1 MESAAIGIYLRT
13 GHRGVGLMDG
23 FWTSPR
29 FRPLWLGLAL
39 LVCGLASSA
48 PVKAASG
55 RVLIEEGAVKRS
67 ALIVEFQR
75 LKRGPRPTIIV
86 LHGGSGNGA
95 GVRRNLGLDE
105 VARATGSIMI
115 YPDAVEGRWA
125 GANAGR
131 AGLADDSIYL
141 GRLVQKLIAERISDP
156 QKISIVGVSTGG
168 LMAIRMACTQP
179 RLFAAA
185 AAIIANMP
193 KSLEGACK
201 PERPVPFL
209 LINGTADTLIPYQG
223 GRIALANRTAE
234 VLSTE
239 ATLAAFAEAA
249 GCGTGRSS
257 EPVTHRDAADPT
269 RTFIERATGCK
280 APVELIK
287 VDGGGHR
294 VPGRPG
300 GGGGNANAGAR
311 SNDVDAGKAVL
322 EFIKRAGG

>member
-1 MESAAIGIYLRT
+1 M
-13 GHRGVGLMDG
+13 
-23 FWTSPR
+23 SPR
-29 FRPLWLGLAL
+29 FRLQCLGLAVL
-39 LVCGLASSA
+39 ICGLASSA

-55 RVLIEEGAVKRS
+55 RVLLEEGAVRRS

-86 LHGGSGNGA
+86 LHGGSGNRA

-105 VARATGSIMI
+105 FARATGSVMI
-115 YPDAVEGRWA
+115 FPDAVEGRWA
-125 GANAGR
+125 ATNASR
-131 AGLADDSIYL
+131 TGLADDPVYL

-179 RLFAAA
+179 QLFAAA
-185 AAIIANMP
+185 AAIIANMS
-193 KSLEGACK
+193 KSLEGKC
-201 PERPVPFL
+201 RPGRPIPFL
-209 LINGTADTLIPYQG
+209 LINGTADTLIPYEG
-223 GRIALANRTAE
+223 GRILIANRTAE

-249 GCGTGRSS
+249 GCGAGRSS
-257 EPVTHRDAADPT
+257 ELVAHRDTADPT

-287 VDGGGHR
+287 VEGGGHR
-294 VPGRPG
+294 VPGRLG

-311 SNDVDAGKAVL
+311 SNDIDAGKAVV
-322 EFIKRAGG
+322 EFIRRAGG